1 MLYKVAETRPI
12 PTPNNEQLEELTVLT
27 NRARSRARARDDI
40 EEKIQDI
47 MDEKEAIMAANPYWY
62 NTHRDQLANRDRESA
77 LLDRKLNKLQ
87 AEEERDAAKE
97 QRIWNQVV

>member
-1 MLYKVAETRPI
+1 MAETRPI

-40 EEKIQDI
+40 HEKIQGI
-47 MDEKEAIMAANPYWY
+47 MDEKEAIMAANQYWY
-62 NTHRDQLANRDRESA
+62 NTHRDQLANMDRELA
-77 LLDRKLNKLQ
+77 FLDQKLNKLQ

-97 QRIWNQVV
+97 RRIWNQVV